1 MTEIESKK
9 KRLGQSPEEEYPI
22 NSTLQKPTSDN
33 HSIRKTSNV
42 KKRNCNFSTE
52 ENLTS
57 PKTMETIYVIGR
69 DVDTD
74 ALTQREK
81 ENTCAIPGS
90 RENISNFVTD
100 NRRIRKKSEA
110 KRKVDEYVKLG
121 TKQ

>member
-1 MTEIESKK
+1 MTEIESKR

-52 ENLTS
+52 ENVTS

-81 ENTCAIPGS
+81 ENTCAITGS

-110 KRKVDEYVKLG
+110 KRKVDE
-121 TKQ
+121 